1 MGGKGEGREGK
12 GEGREGKWRG
22 EEGRGWEGSGGEGSG
37 VWCILGLYQAR
48 CMCDRITVVVMK
60 RIVSSPDQP
69 ATPKKMPT
77 PEGPEPLVVPTPE
90 GPEPPATMYLA

>member
-22 EEGRGWEGSGGEGSG
+22 EEGRGGEGSGGEGSG
-37 VWCILGLYQAR
+37 VGCILGRYQAR

-69 ATPKKMPT
+69 ATPKKMPPT
-77 PEGPEPLVVPTPE
+77 LVLPTPE